1 MKVFAIAHRSED
13 HTPEDFA
20 PLLGPESE
28 AALKLFAEEKVREI
42 YSRSDGKGALLVLEA
57 DDEEHA
63 RKILDEL
70 PMVEANMITV
80 DIYGTKPYRGF
91 VS

>member
-1 MKVFAIAHRSED
+1 
-13 HTPEDFA
+13 
-20 PLLGPESE
+20 
-28 AALKLFAEEKVREI
+28 VREI